1 MAKHY
6 SLRRGHCVLALSY
19 MTAALAAHAQDTA
32 SVNAATVTV
41 SGQKAAIAAVTL
53 YPGIASVQR
62 SVRIPAGARQL
73 VFECLP
79 AHIDPQSLQVS
90 ADASVR
96 IGDYKTLLQ
105 PRDMASKSC
114 ASPLDNQ
121 IRTLEDQLAA
131 INADEGASKLV
142 TDYLQSLTR
151 PEETS
156 VPPASQITATSN
168 ALRNSSRDNALHA
181 HQVLRQKQ
189 ALEEQLKPLLTE
201 RERTGATRGQVMKL
215 SVQLATNNEA
225 NVQLTYLVR
234 GPSWQ
239 PSYRAQL
246 NVDKGIVDLERQAL
260 VAQNSGEDWSNVQ
273 LTLSTGQPTRNSQ
286 GRMPSPWV
294 LDVQQPVAAAA
305 MAPAPAPSTAMNR
318 NRQLMQADVT
328 QEAALPQLD
337 VSSINTAYNTQF
349 SVPYKISVPS
359 SAERVTLSLGRQS
372 LPAQLLTR
380 AAPAVE
386 EAAYLVATISA
397 PAGIWPAGPV
407 ALFRDTAFVGNG
419 RLDLGNAQSLAQGLA
434 FGRDDKIV
442 VRNLPQDAST
452 GRGGFI
458 NTSTQKQILQR
469 YTVENRHD
477 RSIHLQV
484 IDAAPISH
492 NSKITVQSQYAPEP
506 ASTRWN
512 QQSGMIAWQQSLAA
526 GATAEFKAEHQ
537 IRYPDD
543 VSVDE
548 RR

>member
-1 MAKHY
+1 MAKHH
-6 SLRRGHCVLALSY
+6 SLHGGHYVLALSC
-19 MTAALAAHAQDTA
+19 MTAALTAQAQDGAFA
-32 SVNAATVTV
+32 SAATVTV
-41 SGQKAAIAAVTL
+41 SGNKAAIAAVTL

-62 SVRIPAGARQL
+62 SVRIPAGTRQL

-79 AHIDPQSLQVS
+79 ANIDPQSLQVS
-90 ADASVR
+90 ADAEVR

-114 ASPLDNQ
+114 ASPLDKQ
-121 IRTLEDQLAA
+121 ILALEDQLAT
-131 INADEGASKLV
+131 INADEGAGKLV
-142 TDYLQSLTR
+142 AEYLQNLTK
-151 PEETS
+151 PEETTA
-156 VPPASQITATSN
+156 PAANQIAATST
-168 ALRNSSRDNALHA
+168 ALRNSSRENSLHA
-181 HQVLRQKQ
+181 HQVMRQKQ
-189 ALEEQLKPLLTE
+189 TLEEQLKPLLAE

-225 NVQLTYLVR
+225 SVQLTYQVR

-246 NVDKGIVDLERQAL
+246 NADKGVIELERQAL
-260 VAQNSGEDWSNVQ
+260 VAQTSGEDWSNVQ
-273 LTLSTGQPTRNSQ
+273 LTLSTGQPTRNTQ

-294 LDVQQPVAAAA
+294 LDVQQPMVAAV
-305 MAPAPAPSTAMNR
+305 APAPAPSAPMSR
-318 NRQLMQADVT
+318 SSKLMLTDVA

-359 SAERVTLSLGRQS
+359 SGERVTLSLGRQS

-380 AAPAVE
+380 TAPAVE

-407 ALFRDTAFVGNG
+407 ALFRDAAFVGNG
-419 RLDLGNAQSLAQGLA
+419 RLDFGNAQSLAQGLA
-434 FGRDDKIV
+434 FGRDEKIV

-458 NTSTQKQILQR
+458 NSSTQKQILQR

-477 RSIHLQV
+477 RAITLQV
-484 IDAAPISH
+484 IDAAPISR
-492 NSKITVQSQYAPEP
+492 NSKISVQSQYSPEP

-512 QQSGMIAWQQSLAA
+512 QQNGMVAWQQSLAA

>member
-1 MAKHY
+1 MAKHH
-6 SLRRGHCVLALSY
+6 SLHGGHYVLALSC
-19 MTAALAAHAQDTA
+19 MTAALTAQAQDGAFA
-32 SVNAATVTV
+32 SAATVTV
-41 SGQKAAIAAVTL
+41 SGNKAAIAAVTL

-62 SVRIPAGARQL
+62 SVRIPAGTRQL

-79 AHIDPQSLQVS
+79 ANIDPQSLQVS
-90 ADASVR
+90 ADAEVR

-114 ASPLDNQ
+114 ASPLDKQ
-121 IRTLEDQLAA
+121 ILALEDQLAT
-131 INADEGASKLV
+131 INADEGAGKLV
-142 TDYLQSLTR
+142 AEYLQNLTK
-151 PEETS
+151 PEETTA
-156 VPPASQITATSN
+156 PAANQIAATST
-168 ALRNSSRDNALHA
+168 ALRNSSRENSLHA
-181 HQVLRQKQ
+181 HQVMRQKQ
-189 ALEEQLKPLLTE
+189 TLEEQLKPLLAE

-225 NVQLTYLVR
+225 SVQLTYQVR

-246 NVDKGIVDLERQAL
+246 NADKGVIELERQAL
-260 VAQNSGEDWSNVQ
+260 VAQTSGEDWSNVQ
-273 LTLSTGQPTRNSQ
+273 LTLSTGQPTRNTQ

-294 LDVQQPVAAAA
+294 LDVQQPMVAAV
-305 MAPAPAPSTAMNR
+305 APAPAPSAPMSR
-318 NRQLMQADVT
+318 SSKLMLTDVA

-359 SAERVTLSLGRQS
+359 SGERVTLSLGRQS

-380 AAPAVE
+380 TAPAVE

-407 ALFRDTAFVGNG
+407 ALFRDAAFVGNG
-419 RLDLGNAQSLAQGLA
+419 RLDFGNAQSLAQGLA
-434 FGRDDKIV
+434 FGRDEKIV

-458 NTSTQKQILQR
+458 NSSTQKQILQR

-477 RSIHLQV
+477 RAITLQV
-484 IDAAPISH
+484 IDAAPISR
-492 NSKITVQSQYAPEP
+492 NSKISVQSQYSPEP

-512 QQSGMIAWQQSLAA
+512 QQNGMVAWQQSLAA

-537 IRYPDD
+537 IRHPDD

>member
-1 MAKHY
+1 MAKHH
-6 SLRRGHCVLALSY
+6 SLHGGHYVLALSC
-19 MTAALAAHAQDTA
+19 MTAALTAQAQDGAFA
-32 SVNAATVTV
+32 SAATVTV
-41 SGQKAAIAAVTL
+41 SGNKAAIAAVTL

-62 SVRIPAGARQL
+62 SVRIPAGTRQL

-79 AHIDPQSLQVS
+79 ANIDPQSLQVS
-90 ADASVR
+90 ADAEVR

-114 ASPLDNQ
+114 ASPLDKQ
-121 IRTLEDQLAA
+121 ILALEDQLAA
-131 INADEGASKLV
+131 INADEGAGKLV
-142 TDYLQSLTR
+142 AEYLQSLTK
-151 PEETS
+151 PEETTA
-156 VPPASQITATSN
+156 PAANQIAATST
-168 ALRNSSRDNALHA
+168 ALRNSSRENSLHA
-181 HQVLRQKQ
+181 HQVMRQKQ
-189 ALEEQLKPLLTE
+189 TLEEQLKPLLAE

-225 NVQLTYLVR
+225 SVQLTYQVR

-246 NVDKGIVDLERQAL
+246 NADKGVIELERQAL
-260 VAQNSGEDWSNVQ
+260 VAQTSGEDWSNVQ
-273 LTLSTGQPTRNSQ
+273 LTLSTGQPTRNTQ

-294 LDVQQPVAAAA
+294 LDVQQPMVAAV
-305 MAPAPAPSTAMNR
+305 APAPAPSAPMSR
-318 NRQLMQADVT
+318 SSKLMLADVA

-359 SAERVTLSLGRQS
+359 SGERVTLSLGRQS

-380 AAPAVE
+380 TAPAVE

-407 ALFRDTAFVGNG
+407 ALFRDAAFVGNG
-419 RLDLGNAQSLAQGLA
+419 RLDFGNAQSLAQGLA
-434 FGRDDKIV
+434 FGRDEKIV

-458 NTSTQKQILQR
+458 NSNTQKQILQR

-477 RSIHLQV
+477 RAITLQV
-484 IDAAPISH
+484 IDAAPISR
-492 NSKITVQSQYAPEP
+492 NSKISVQSQYSPEP

-512 QQSGMIAWQQSLAA
+512 QQNGMVAWQQSLAA

-537 IRYPDD
+537 IRHPDD
-543 VSVDE
+543 VNVDE

>member
-1 MAKHY
+1 MAKHH
-6 SLRRGHCVLALSY
+6 SLHGGHYVLALSC
-19 MTAALAAHAQDTA
+19 MTAALTAQAQDGAFA
-32 SVNAATVTV
+32 SAATVTV
-41 SGQKAAIAAVTL
+41 SGNKAAIAAVTL

-62 SVRIPAGARQL
+62 SVRIPAGTRQL

-79 AHIDPQSLQVS
+79 ANIDPQSLQVS
-90 ADASVR
+90 ADAEVR

-114 ASPLDNQ
+114 ASPLDKQ
-121 IRTLEDQLAA
+121 ILALEDQLAT
-131 INADEGASKLV
+131 INADEGAGKLV
-142 TDYLQSLTR
+142 AEYLQNLTK
-151 PEETS
+151 PEETTA
-156 VPPASQITATSN
+156 PAANQIAATST
-168 ALRNSSRDNALHA
+168 ALRNSSRENSLHA
-181 HQVLRQKQ
+181 HQVMRQKQ
-189 ALEEQLKPLLTE
+189 TLEEQLKPLLAE

-225 NVQLTYLVR
+225 SVQLTYQVR

-246 NVDKGIVDLERQAL
+246 NADKGVIELERQAL
-260 VAQNSGEDWSNVQ
+260 VAQTSGEDWSNVQ
-273 LTLSTGQPTRNSQ
+273 LTLSTGQPTRNTQ

-294 LDVQQPVAAAA
+294 LDVQQPMVAAV
-305 MAPAPAPSTAMNR
+305 APAPAPSAPMSR
-318 NRQLMQADVT
+318 SSKLMLTDVA

-359 SAERVTLSLGRQS
+359 SGERVTLSLGRQS
-372 LPAQLLTR
+372 LSAQLLTR
-380 AAPAVE
+380 TAPAVE
-386 EAAYLVATISA
+386 EAAYLIATISA

-407 ALFRDTAFVGNG
+407 ALFRDAAFVGNG
-419 RLDLGNAQSLAQGLA
+419 RLDFGNAQSLAQGLA
-434 FGRDDKIV
+434 FGRDEKIV

-458 NTSTQKQILQR
+458 NSNTQKQILQR

-477 RSIHLQV
+477 RAITLQV
-484 IDAAPISH
+484 IDAAPISR
-492 NSKITVQSQYAPEP
+492 NSKISVQSQYSPEP

-512 QQSGMIAWQQSLAA
+512 QQNGMVAWQQSLAA

>member
-1 MAKHY
+1 MAKHH
-6 SLRRGHCVLALSY
+6 SLHGGHYVLALSC
-19 MTAALAAHAQDTA
+19 MTAALTAQAQVGAFA
-32 SVNAATVTV
+32 SAATVTV
-41 SGQKAAIAAVTL
+41 SGNKAAIAAVTL

-62 SVRIPAGARQL
+62 SVRIPAGTRQL

-79 AHIDPQSLQVS
+79 ANIDPQSLQVS
-90 ADASVR
+90 ADAEVR

-114 ASPLDNQ
+114 ASPLDKQ
-121 IRTLEDQLAA
+121 ILALEDQLAT
-131 INADEGASKLV
+131 INADEGAGKLV
-142 TDYLQSLTR
+142 AEYLQNLTK
-151 PEETS
+151 PEETTA
-156 VPPASQITATSN
+156 PAANQIAATST
-168 ALRNSSRDNALHA
+168 ALRNSSRENSLHA
-181 HQVLRQKQ
+181 HQVMRQKQ
-189 ALEEQLKPLLTE
+189 TLEEQLKPLLAE

-225 NVQLTYLVR
+225 SVQLTYQVR

-246 NVDKGIVDLERQAL
+246 NADKGVIELERQAL
-260 VAQNSGEDWSNVQ
+260 VAQTSGEDWSNVQ
-273 LTLSTGQPTRNSQ
+273 LTLSTGQPTRNTQ

-294 LDVQQPVAAAA
+294 LDVQQPMVAAV
-305 MAPAPAPSTAMNR
+305 APAPAPSAPMSR
-318 NRQLMQADVT
+318 SSKLMLADVA

-359 SAERVTLSLGRQS
+359 SGERVTLSLGRQS

-380 AAPAVE
+380 TAPAVE

-407 ALFRDTAFVGNG
+407 ALFRDAAFVGNG
-419 RLDLGNAQSLAQGLA
+419 RLDFGNAQSLAQGLA
-434 FGRDDKIV
+434 FGRDEKIV

-458 NTSTQKQILQR
+458 NSNTQKQILQR

-477 RSIHLQV
+477 RAITLQV
-484 IDAAPISH
+484 IDAAPISR
-492 NSKITVQSQYAPEP
+492 NSKISVQSQYSPEP

-512 QQSGMIAWQQSLAA
+512 QQNGMVAWQQSLAA

>member
-1 MAKHY
+1 MAKHH
-6 SLRRGHCVLALSY
+6 SLHGGHYVLALSC
-19 MTAALAAHAQDTA
+19 MTAALTAQAQDGAFA
-32 SVNAATVTV
+32 SAATVTV
-41 SGQKAAIAAVTL
+41 SGNKAAIAAVTL

-62 SVRIPAGARQL
+62 SVRIPAGTRQL

-79 AHIDPQSLQVS
+79 ANIDPQSLQVS
-90 ADASVR
+90 ADAEVR

-114 ASPLDNQ
+114 ASPLDKQ
-121 IRTLEDQLAA
+121 ILALEDQLAT
-131 INADEGASKLV
+131 INADEGAGKLV
-142 TDYLQSLTR
+142 AEYLQNLTK
-151 PEETS
+151 PEETTA
-156 VPPASQITATSN
+156 PAANQIAATST
-168 ALRNSSRDNALHA
+168 ALRNSSRENSLHA
-181 HQVLRQKQ
+181 HQVMRQKQ
-189 ALEEQLKPLLTE
+189 TLEEQLKPLLAE

-225 NVQLTYLVR
+225 SVQLTYQVR

-246 NVDKGIVDLERQAL
+246 NADKGVIELERQAL
-260 VAQNSGEDWSNVQ
+260 VAQTSGEDWSNVQ
-273 LTLSTGQPTRNSQ
+273 LTLSTGQPTRNTQ

-294 LDVQQPVAAAA
+294 LDVQQPMVAAV
-305 MAPAPAPSTAMNR
+305 APAPAPSAPMSR
-318 NRQLMQADVT
+318 SSKLMLADVA

-359 SAERVTLSLGRQS
+359 SGERVTLSLGRQS

-380 AAPAVE
+380 TAPAVE

-407 ALFRDTAFVGNG
+407 ALFRDAAFVGNG
-419 RLDLGNAQSLAQGLA
+419 RLDFGNAQSLAQGLA
-434 FGRDDKIV
+434 FGRDEKIV

-458 NTSTQKQILQR
+458 NSNTQKQILQR

-477 RSIHLQV
+477 RAITLQV
-484 IDAAPISH
+484 IDAAPISR
-492 NSKITVQSQYAPEP
+492 NSKISVQSQYSPEP

-512 QQSGMIAWQQSLAA
+512 QQNGMVAWQQSLAA

-537 IRYPDD
+537 IRHPDD
-543 VSVDE
+543 VNVDE

>member
-1 MAKHY
+1 MAKHH
-6 SLRRGHCVLALSY
+6 SLHGGHYVLALSC
-19 MTAALAAHAQDTA
+19 MTAALTAQAQDGA
-32 SVNAATVTV
+32 FANAVTV
-41 SGQKAAIAAVTL
+41 SGNKAAIAAVTL

-62 SVRIPAGARQL
+62 SVRIPAGTRQL

-79 AHIDPQSLQVS
+79 ANIDPQSLQVS
-90 ADASVR
+90 ADAEVR

-114 ASPLDNQ
+114 ASPLDKQ
-121 IRTLEDQLAA
+121 ILALEDQLAT
-131 INADEGASKLV
+131 INADEGAGKLV
-142 TDYLQSLTR
+142 AEYLQNLTK
-151 PEETS
+151 PEETTA
-156 VPPASQITATSN
+156 PAANQIAATST
-168 ALRNSSRDNALHA
+168 ALRNSSRENSLHA
-181 HQVLRQKQ
+181 HQVMRQKQ
-189 ALEEQLKPLLTE
+189 TLEEQLKPLLAE

-225 NVQLTYLVR
+225 SVQLTYQVR

-246 NVDKGIVDLERQAL
+246 NADKGVIELERQAL
-260 VAQNSGEDWSNVQ
+260 VAQTSGEDWSNVQ
-273 LTLSTGQPTRNSQ
+273 LTLSTGQPTRNTQ

-294 LDVQQPVAAAA
+294 LDVQQPMVAAV
-305 MAPAPAPSTAMNR
+305 APAPAPSAPMSR
-318 NRQLMQADVT
+318 SSKLMLTDVA

-359 SAERVTLSLGRQS
+359 SGERVTLSLGRQS

-380 AAPAVE
+380 TAPAVE

-407 ALFRDTAFVGNG
+407 ALFRDAAFVGNG
-419 RLDLGNAQSLAQGLA
+419 RLDFGNAQSLAQGLA
-434 FGRDDKIV
+434 FGRDEKIV

-458 NTSTQKQILQR
+458 NSNTQKQILQR

-477 RSIHLQV
+477 RAITLQV
-484 IDAAPISH
+484 IDAAPISR
-492 NSKITVQSQYAPEP
+492 NSKISVQSQYSPEP

-512 QQSGMIAWQQSLAA
+512 QQNGMVAWQQSLAA

-537 IRYPDD
+537 IRHPDD

>member
-1 MAKHY
+1 MAKHH
-6 SLRRGHCVLALSY
+6 SLHGGHYVLALSC
-19 MTAALAAHAQDTA
+19 MTAALTAQAQDGA
-32 SVNAATVTV
+32 FANAVTV
-41 SGQKAAIAAVTL
+41 SGNKAAIAAVTL

-62 SVRIPAGARQL
+62 SVRIPAGTRQL

-79 AHIDPQSLQVS
+79 ANIDPQSLQVS
-90 ADASVR
+90 ADAEVR

-114 ASPLDNQ
+114 ASPLDKQ
-121 IRTLEDQLAA
+121 ILALEDQLAT
-131 INADEGASKLV
+131 INADEGAGKLV
-142 TDYLQSLTR
+142 AEYLQNLTK
-151 PEETS
+151 PEETTA
-156 VPPASQITATSN
+156 PAANQIAATST
-168 ALRNSSRDNALHA
+168 ALRNSSRENSLHA
-181 HQVLRQKQ
+181 HQVMRQKQ
-189 ALEEQLKPLLTE
+189 TLEEQLKPLLAE

-225 NVQLTYLVR
+225 SVQLTYQVR

-246 NVDKGIVDLERQAL
+246 NADKGVIELERQAL
-260 VAQNSGEDWSNVQ
+260 VAQTSGEDWSNVQ
-273 LTLSTGQPTRNSQ
+273 LTLSTGQPTRNTQ

-294 LDVQQPVAAAA
+294 LDVQQPMVAAV
-305 MAPAPAPSTAMNR
+305 APAPAPSAPMSR
-318 NRQLMQADVT
+318 SSKLMLTDVA

-359 SAERVTLSLGRQS
+359 SGERVTLSLGRQS

-380 AAPAVE
+380 TAPAVE

-407 ALFRDTAFVGNG
+407 ALFRDAAFVGNG
-419 RLDLGNAQSLAQGLA
+419 RLDFGNAQSLAQGLA
-434 FGRDDKIV
+434 FGRDEKIV

-458 NTSTQKQILQR
+458 NSNTQKQILQR

-477 RSIHLQV
+477 RAITLQV
-484 IDAAPISH
+484 IDAAPISR
-492 NSKITVQSQYAPEP
+492 NSKISVQSQYSPEP

-512 QQSGMIAWQQSLAA
+512 QQNGMVAWQQSLAA

>member
-1 MAKHY
+1 MAKHH
-6 SLRRGHCVLALSY
+6 SLHGGHYVLALSC
-19 MTAALAAHAQDTA
+19 MTAALTAQAQDGALA
-32 SVNAATVTV
+32 SAATVTV
-41 SGQKAAIAAVTL
+41 SGNKAAIAAVTL

-62 SVRIPAGARQL
+62 SVRIPAGTRQL

-79 AHIDPQSLQVS
+79 ANIDPQSLQVS
-90 ADASVR
+90 ADAEVR

-114 ASPLDNQ
+114 ASPLDKQ
-121 IRTLEDQLAA
+121 ILALEDQLAA
-131 INADEGASKLV
+131 INADEGAGKLV
-142 TDYLQSLTR
+142 AEYLQSLTK
-151 PEETS
+151 PEETTA
-156 VPPASQITATSN
+156 PATNQIAATST
-168 ALRNSSRDNALHA
+168 ALRNSSRENSLHA
-181 HQVLRQKQ
+181 HQVMRQKQ
-189 ALEEQLKPLLTE
+189 TLEEQLKPLLAE

-225 NVQLTYLVR
+225 SVQLTYQVR

-246 NVDKGIVDLERQAL
+246 NADKGVIELERQAL
-260 VAQNSGEDWSNVQ
+260 VAQTSGEDWSNVQ
-273 LTLSTGQPTRNSQ
+273 LTLSTGQPTRNTQ

-294 LDVQQPVAAAA
+294 LDVQQPMVAAV
-305 MAPAPAPSTAMNR
+305 APAPAPSAPMSR
-318 NRQLMQADVT
+318 SSKLMLADVA

-359 SAERVTLSLGRQS
+359 SGERVTLSLGRQS

-380 AAPAVE
+380 TAPAVE

-407 ALFRDTAFVGNG
+407 ALFRDAAFVGNG
-419 RLDLGNAQSLAQGLA
+419 RLDFGNAQSLAQGLA
-434 FGRDDKIV
+434 FGRDEKIV

-458 NTSTQKQILQR
+458 NSNTQKQILQR

-477 RSIHLQV
+477 RAITLQV
-484 IDAAPISH
+484 IDAAPISR
-492 NSKITVQSQYAPEP
+492 NSKISVQSQYSPEP

-512 QQSGMIAWQQSLAA
+512 QQNGMVAWQQSLAA

-537 IRYPDD
+537 IRHPDD

>member
-1 MAKHY
+1 MAKHH
-6 SLRRGHCVLALSY
+6 SLHGGHYVLALSC
-19 MTAALAAHAQDTA
+19 MTAALTAQAQDGAFA
-32 SVNAATVTV
+32 SAATVTV
-41 SGQKAAIAAVTL
+41 SGNKAAIAAVTL

-62 SVRIPAGARQL
+62 SVRIPAGTRQL

-79 AHIDPQSLQVS
+79 ANIDPQSLQVS
-90 ADASVR
+90 ADAEVR

-114 ASPLDNQ
+114 ASPLDKQ
-121 IRTLEDQLAA
+121 ILALEDQLAT
-131 INADEGASKLV
+131 INADEGAGKLV
-142 TDYLQSLTR
+142 AEYLQNLTK
-151 PEETS
+151 PEETTA
-156 VPPASQITATSN
+156 PAANQIAATST
-168 ALRNSSRDNALHA
+168 ALRNSSRENSLHA
-181 HQVLRQKQ
+181 HQVMRQKQ
-189 ALEEQLKPLLTE
+189 TLEEQLKPLLAE

-225 NVQLTYLVR
+225 SVQLTYQVR

-246 NVDKGIVDLERQAL
+246 NADKGVIELERQAL
-260 VAQNSGEDWSNVQ
+260 VAQTSGEDWSNVQ
-273 LTLSTGQPTRNSQ
+273 LTLSTGQPTRNTQ

-294 LDVQQPVAAAA
+294 LDVQQPMVAAV
-305 MAPAPAPSTAMNR
+305 APAPAPSAPMSR
-318 NRQLMQADVT
+318 SSKLMLADVA

-359 SAERVTLSLGRQS
+359 SGERVTLSLGRQS

-380 AAPAVE
+380 TAPAVE

-407 ALFRDTAFVGNG
+407 ALFRDAAFVGNG
-419 RLDLGNAQSLAQGLA
+419 RLDFGNAQSLAQGLA
-434 FGRDDKIV
+434 FGRDEKIV

-458 NTSTQKQILQR
+458 NSNTQKQILQR

-477 RSIHLQV
+477 RAITLQV
-484 IDAAPISH
+484 IDAAPISR
-492 NSKITVQSQYAPEP
+492 NSKISVQSQYSPEP

-512 QQSGMIAWQQSLAA
+512 QQNGMVAWQQSLAA

>member
-1 MAKHY
+1 MAKHH
-6 SLRRGHCVLALSY
+6 SLHGGHYVLALSC
-19 MTAALAAHAQDTA
+19 MTAALTAQAQDGALA
-32 SVNAATVTV
+32 SAATVTV
-41 SGQKAAIAAVTL
+41 SGNKAAIAAVTL

-62 SVRIPAGARQL
+62 SVRIPAGTRQL

-79 AHIDPQSLQVS
+79 ANIDPQSLQVS
-90 ADASVR
+90 ADAEVR

-114 ASPLDNQ
+114 ASPLDKQ
-121 IRTLEDQLAA
+121 ILALEDQLAT
-131 INADEGASKLV
+131 INADEGAGKLV
-142 TDYLQSLTR
+142 AEYLQNLTK
-151 PEETS
+151 PEETTA
-156 VPPASQITATSN
+156 PAANQIAATST
-168 ALRNSSRDNALHA
+168 ALRNSSRENSLHA
-181 HQVLRQKQ
+181 HQVMRQKQ
-189 ALEEQLKPLLTE
+189 TLEEQLKPLLAE

-225 NVQLTYLVR
+225 SVQLTYQVR

-246 NVDKGIVDLERQAL
+246 NADKGVIELERQAL
-260 VAQNSGEDWSNVQ
+260 VAQTSGEDWSNVQ
-273 LTLSTGQPTRNSQ
+273 LTLSTGQPTRNTQ

-294 LDVQQPVAAAA
+294 LDVQQPMVAAV
-305 MAPAPAPSTAMNR
+305 APAPAPSAPMSR
-318 NRQLMQADVT
+318 SSKLMLADVA

-359 SAERVTLSLGRQS
+359 SGERVTLSLGRQS
-372 LPAQLLTR
+372 LSAQLLTR
-380 AAPAVE
+380 TAPAVE
-386 EAAYLVATISA
+386 EAAYLIATISA

-407 ALFRDTAFVGNG
+407 ALFRDAAFVGNG
-419 RLDLGNAQSLAQGLA
+419 RLDFGNAQSLAQGLA
-434 FGRDDKIV
+434 FGRDEKIV

-458 NTSTQKQILQR
+458 NSSTQKQILQR

-477 RSIHLQV
+477 RAITLQV
-484 IDAAPISH
+484 IDAAPISR
-492 NSKITVQSQYAPEP
+492 NSKISVQSHYAPEP

-512 QQSGMIAWQQSLAA
+512 QQNGMIAWQQSLAA

-537 IRYPDD
+537 IRHPDD

>member
-1 MAKHY
+1 MAKHH
-6 SLRRGHCVLALSY
+6 SLHGGHYVLALSC
-19 MTAALAAHAQDTA
+19 MTAALTAQAQDGAFA
-32 SVNAATVTV
+32 SAATVTV
-41 SGQKAAIAAVTL
+41 SGNKAAIAAVTL

-62 SVRIPAGARQL
+62 SVRIPAGTRQL

-79 AHIDPQSLQVS
+79 ANIDPQSLQVS
-90 ADASVR
+90 ADAEVR

-114 ASPLDNQ
+114 ASPLDKQ
-121 IRTLEDQLAA
+121 ILALEDQLAT
-131 INADEGASKLV
+131 INADEGAGKLV
-142 TDYLQSLTR
+142 AEYLQNLTK
-151 PEETS
+151 PEETTA
-156 VPPASQITATSN
+156 PAANQIAATST
-168 ALRNSSRDNALHA
+168 ALRNSSRENSLHA
-181 HQVLRQKQ
+181 HQVMRQKQ
-189 ALEEQLKPLLTE
+189 TLEEQLKPLLAE

-225 NVQLTYLVR
+225 SVQLTYQVR

-246 NVDKGIVDLERQAL
+246 NADKGVIELERQAL
-260 VAQNSGEDWSNVQ
+260 VAQTSGEDWSNVQ
-273 LTLSTGQPTRNSQ
+273 LTLSTGQPTRNTQ

-294 LDVQQPVAAAA
+294 LDVQQPMVAAV
-305 MAPAPAPSTAMNR
+305 APAPAPSAPMSR
-318 NRQLMQADVT
+318 SSKLMLADVA

-359 SAERVTLSLGRQS
+359 SGERVTLSLGRQS
-372 LPAQLLTR
+372 LSAQLLTR
-380 AAPAVE
+380 TAPAVE
-386 EAAYLVATISA
+386 EAAYLIATISA

-407 ALFRDTAFVGNG
+407 ALFRDAAFVGNG
-419 RLDLGNAQSLAQGLA
+419 RLDFGNAQSLAQGLA
-434 FGRDDKIV
+434 FGRDEKIV

-458 NTSTQKQILQR
+458 NSNTQKQILQR

-477 RSIHLQV
+477 RAITLQV
-484 IDAAPISH
+484 IDAAPISR
-492 NSKITVQSQYAPEP
+492 NSKISVQSQYSPEP

-512 QQSGMIAWQQSLAA
+512 QQNGMVAWQQSLAA

-537 IRYPDD
+537 IRHPDD

>member
-1 MAKHY
+1 MAKHH
-6 SLRRGHCVLALSY
+6 SLHGGHYVLALSC
-19 MTAALAAHAQDTA
+19 MTAALTAQAQDGA
-32 SVNAATVTV
+32 FANAVTV
-41 SGQKAAIAAVTL
+41 SGNKAAIAAVTL

-62 SVRIPAGARQL
+62 SVRIPAGTRQL

-79 AHIDPQSLQVS
+79 ANIDPQSLQVS
-90 ADASVR
+90 ADAEVR

-114 ASPLDNQ
+114 ASPLDKQ
-121 IRTLEDQLAA
+121 ILALEDQLAT
-131 INADEGASKLV
+131 INADEGAGKLV
-142 TDYLQSLTR
+142 AEYLQNLTK
-151 PEETS
+151 PEETTA
-156 VPPASQITATSN
+156 PAANQIAATST
-168 ALRNSSRDNALHA
+168 ALRNSSRENSLHA
-181 HQVLRQKQ
+181 HQVMRQKQ
-189 ALEEQLKPLLTE
+189 TLEEQLKPLLAE

-225 NVQLTYLVR
+225 SVQLTYQVR

-246 NVDKGIVDLERQAL
+246 NADKGVIELERQAL
-260 VAQNSGEDWSNVQ
+260 VAQTSGEDWSNVQ
-273 LTLSTGQPTRNSQ
+273 LTLSTGQPTRNTQ

-294 LDVQQPVAAAA
+294 LDVQQPMVAAV
-305 MAPAPAPSTAMNR
+305 APAPAPSAPMSR
-318 NRQLMQADVT
+318 SSKLMLADVA

-359 SAERVTLSLGRQS
+359 SGERVTLSLGRQS

-380 AAPAVE
+380 TAPAVE

-407 ALFRDTAFVGNG
+407 ALFRDAAFVGNG
-419 RLDLGNAQSLAQGLA
+419 RLDFGNAQSLAQGLA
-434 FGRDDKIV
+434 FGRDEKIV

-458 NTSTQKQILQR
+458 NSNTQKQILQR

-477 RSIHLQV
+477 RAITLQV
-484 IDAAPISH
+484 IDAAPISR
-492 NSKITVQSQYAPEP
+492 NSKISVQSQYSPEP

-512 QQSGMIAWQQSLAA
+512 QQNGMVAWQQSLAA